1 MHIADRDLTAA
12 TRSCF
17 RGLCMC
23 WAWGSY
29 PQSLGR
35 TSNSHPKFG
44 GSARKT
50 GPPENRDFPIKI
62 CDSRTAAS
70 GPCFPIFL
78 AYLGSTHA
86 KTSISGRWGKLEMRP
101 YRFQGKD
108 RGAKKIG
115 FRRKKIAPEPES
127 TPLTRRMQSM
137 ASDRHIEPTSREIRG
152 GAHGDVMDLASSL
165 QKAIFPKI
173 SNWERIRTQ
182 YRCICREIVKM
193 LHPCVGPMDTPSAVS
208 VTHHEHRQNYLTP
221 TYAMYKTYI
230 YIYIAWFMFYMT
242 VVRNIGND

>member
-12 TRSCF
+12 TRSCS

-101 YRFQGKD
+101 LSLSGERQG
-108 RGAKKIG
+108 
-115 FRRKKIAPEPES
+115 RKKNRVPSKKNRPRARIDA
-127 TPLTRRMQSM
+127 
-137 ASDRHIEPTSREIRG
+137 ADAAYAINGIR
-152 GAHGDVMDLASSL
+152 
-165 QKAIFPKI
+165 
-173 SNWERIRTQ
+173 
-182 YRCICREIVKM
+182 
-193 LHPCVGPMDTPSAVS
+193 
-208 VTHHEHRQNYLTP
+208 
-221 TYAMYKTYI
+221 
-230 YIYIAWFMFYMT
+230 
-242 VVRNIGND
+242 